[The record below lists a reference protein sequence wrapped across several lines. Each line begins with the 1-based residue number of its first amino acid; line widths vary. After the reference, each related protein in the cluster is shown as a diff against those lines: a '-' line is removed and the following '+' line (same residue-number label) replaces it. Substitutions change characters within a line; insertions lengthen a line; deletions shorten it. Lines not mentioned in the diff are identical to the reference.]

1 MTAKGVR
8 VCALCVCGGGWRWG
22 VGVWGGPSYVLLE
35 YYSGKYIQI
44 YICFKK
50 KDGGTEWYFIVLFL
64 FVIVG
69 RGTRLWE
76 WVHHNT
82 LLVLPIPRPAS
93 PASPLPSKLPKLD
106 CEACIA
112 PATRQRH
119 YLLSVVLSAVILQ
132 LNVVTQISQGCCSRL
147 VKITNLSVWSA
158 RLKSACG
165 LGAVRMLCVA
175 SPTHSIAYPSLQRSQ
190 EP

>member
-1 MTAKGVR
+1 M
-8 VCALCVCGGGWRWG
+8 
-22 VGVWGGPSYVLLE
+22 LLE
-35 YYSGKYIQI
+35 SYSGKYIQI
-44 YICFKK
+44 CSYLLQKE
-50 KDGGTEWYFIVLFL
+50 GWGHGMLFCS
-64 FVIVG
+64 FVFVCQCMK
-69 RGTRLWE
+69 RDLAVE
-76 WVHHNT
+76 WVCHYSSH
-82 LLVLPIPRPAS
+82 VSPISCPAS
-93 PASPLPSKLPKLD
+93 PSSPLPLNLPKLD
-106 CEACIA
+106 QEPCIA
-112 PATRQRH
+112 PATHQRH